1 MEFKGWPFQPFLAH
15 LKMHPMLF
23 SSSWF
28 LKSQSAPKICIYQCK
43 FLSVC
48 RYGWMCVSQC
58 PCIFLYASRIIKC
71 SKIFFWHLVSFSL
84 FPSLA
89 LSLSLFI
96 MLFFLNQIPTLMN
109 DNLCECVQKN
119 KVLLNP
125 ETGTTTTTITRGAA
139 TAMETSN
146 KIYNHFFHPCIFCG
160 Y

>member
-1 MEFKGWPFQPFLAH
+1 MD
-15 LKMHPMLF
+15 
-23 SSSWF
+23 
-28 LKSQSAPKICIYQCK
+28 
-43 FLSVC
+43 V
-48 RYGWMCVSQC
+48 CVSQC

-125 ETGTTTTTITRGAA
+125 ETGTTTTTTTKGQQQQW
-139 TAMETSN
+139 
-146 KIYNHFFHPCIFCG
+146 KHPTKSTIISFSRISFVVTNAWSLVFCSFSSCKFL
-160 Y
+160 